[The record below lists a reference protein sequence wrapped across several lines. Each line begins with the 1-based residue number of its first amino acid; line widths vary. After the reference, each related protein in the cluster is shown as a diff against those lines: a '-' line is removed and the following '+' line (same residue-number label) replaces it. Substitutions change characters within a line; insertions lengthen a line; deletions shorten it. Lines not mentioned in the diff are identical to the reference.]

1 MARVLSRVRARVIRR
16 RLKAIWGRLE
26 RDRRAWFVAGAV
38 CAGAVSAS
46 TAYAAMTVFDPT
58 ANSNALRQLA
68 EATKQLEELQRQVVE
83 LQHLRLQL
91 GNIGDYV
98 VDFVSEPMAG
108 AARLACNMKDFSDWN
123 LGVDFQMPDLS
134 SICGVRDFL
143 NNSLRVDTSA
153 GSFAAQSVDQV
164 RARRHSL
171 MEEASLNGVA
181 MGLSEREA
189 ASEAAS
195 ALASLAREAARPV
208 DQAQALLLANR
219 LKVKEIEE
227 LIAIR
232 SLLGALVEVQAA
244 QALRTAPVVFTGSAS
259 ASEWQQGNSDPMNF
273 DDPTNFN

>member
-1 MARVLSRVRARVIRR
+1 MVWR
-16 RLKAIWGRLE
+16 RLE
-26 RDRRAWFVAGAV
+26 RDRRAWFVAGAL
-38 CAGAVSAS
+38 CAGALSAS

-58 ANSNALRQLA
+58 ANANAVKQLA
-68 EATKQLEELQRQVVE
+68 EATKQLEELQRQVLE
-83 LQHLRLQL
+83 LQNLRIQL

-98 VDFVSEPMAG
+98 IDFVSEPMAG
-108 AARLACNMKDFSDWN
+108 AARLACNMTDFGDWN
-123 LGVDFQMPDLS
+123 LGVDFQVPDLS
-134 SICGVRDFL
+134 SICGVKDFL
-143 NNSLRVDTSA
+143 NQSLRVDTSA
-153 GSFAAQSVDQV
+153 GTFATQSLDEV

-171 MEEASLNGVA
+171 MEEAALNGVA

-232 SLLGALVEVQAA
+232 SLLGSLVEVQAA
-244 QALRTAPVVFTGSAS
+244 QALRTAPVAFTGSAS
-259 ASEWQQGNSDPMNF
+259 ASEWQQGNNDPTDFN
-273 DDPTNFN
+273 DPTNFN